1 MAALGFQQ
9 DVDTRHKAGH
19 DGSQDMTPLKMGA
32 IGSPADAWISQNSLE
47 EEIFQCFG
55 EFHKIAYWICRLR

>member
-1 MAALGFQQ
+1 LVSSRTWIPG
-9 DVDTRHKAGH
+9 TRPG
-19 DGSQDMTPLKMGA
+19 MTALKMGA